1 MSIFFQSRSLAD
13 ITQPE
18 REAAQLQ
25 ANIDQAAKVRSRTKE
40 QLDPLISDPSWYS
53 GALLSG
59 FARISS
65 GAAYKLGFDI
75 FDNDATYNVPLNF
88 EPKKM
93 SDPTQFGYNGPLGP
107 AFDSDPEFGRNNLE
121 GLLEM
126 TNDIPDEDRRFILNA
141 PNWGELQDRLSMYR
155 MKDPSVMEEMAA
167 NYGGSLPIWADVGTD
182 AAALVATGMITE
194 PLAWLGTASR
204 LSKAGTAAAEA
215 AVAGTA
221 GAGRVAAAAS
231 MAQNLAKTAPV
242 ISLAERAGRY
252 AALGVIDQTI
262 LTMAR
267 YGTDDFNDQ
276 TAQELAI
283 EYAGALALGGAV
295 GGALSK
301 RMANDLMRG
310 YAESSFSTLPI
321 APITAQSI
329 STPQAGVA
337 ISGIL
342 SAAIPAGPTRILG
355 SQAGAL
361 ANYLRQVGIT
371 PKQFLADLKAEGILD
386 AGLKN
391 FADIPTE
398 PEVLKEIN
406 KRLSRA
412 NFDGKVPDL
421 PVFQLASETLGKSGT
436 DSVVNRINDV
446 VAKTVTETAEEGD
459 EFVSGL
465 DRARMNAASSVADR
479 LIADMNAAGYTKVK
493 DIPDIPNDPD
503 TLAKL
508 DAWFDDIEDGRNSPF
523 GFRRIQQ
530 DPTQPTELNNVKFS
544 KPAVAAPTPSPAV
557 TPAVTAA
564 DETPLNSIENPVQ
577 TGTITPQGVSSVS
590 LGKASPL
597 PGTVPA
603 GATGLDALEAAV
615 PVNNI
620 RIPWLRRFLNQAALL
635 LEPQNNP
642 HARHFAYR
650 AFFAR
655 RVLIDPVTGAP
666 VPQPRTVSEEFKNI
680 LDTVLARQIRSH
692 QAHFQRFALGMTT
705 ADNLTITRASVSRAF
720 GRGSRAARQEFD
732 NRVWTVMS
740 TGTPDAS
747 DVVNSFAA
755 EMRTMM
761 TETAEYARQAG
772 VPGFEMHRMLQ
783 NYFPRLYNF
792 DSIQRVT
799 ATAQGR
805 AALTKLLAAALEF
818 NPGTRQLRLWDPH
831 TGSYQV
837 LDLPDIDLASRAF
850 SNRLMELA
858 VGGEGAPLLELDR
871 LIIDSIEQMQG
882 PLRDRAGS
890 PSPRGRPRIV
900 LNENVEIDAG
910 VDLFG
915 TGTTMLRFGDIV
927 NRDLVN
933 VSKKYT
939 TSVLGATAER
949 QLLNILEEDLWQ
961 MGFRES
967 EVGGMKNGRLR
978 FKDTDEWVAF
988 ANREGQVRANGRPL
1002 EATESNAVERIR
1014 ASLKFEPR
1022 VDTRS
1027 FVRRF
1032 AGDTAENL
1040 VNAGVSVGKAY
1051 TFLLYAG
1058 LFGAAALSET
1068 GRLMGTYGPIKVLRE
1083 LPIAVSMMRE
1093 WNDLSI
1099 QQKGFTALLDQ
1110 FGIATDRLRRTI
1122 YSTPEAEIQ
1131 FSKRGKARRA
1141 LGDISNI
1148 YSDVTL
1154 LAPITSFTQF
1164 LTGIT
1169 TLQHLLEMSRGQVK
1183 QLDESTILS
1192 LGLTKTEYEA
1202 AGRFLDANAVTVNR
1216 RGVERIVDL
1225 NNTNHPDF
1233 DVVRRIMD
1241 RMVKTR
1247 IQDVATIADTSAYA
1261 DSAVGSLLTQFRN
1274 YNIKALDNLLLQ
1286 NYSRFYNTRN
1296 ARAQAAAG
1304 AKVASEIAGAFL
1316 MAGLVK
1322 QAITIINAQNAKDSG
1337 NLEEYY
1343 KIREGIGL
1351 KGFLK
1356 QGLMGPG
1363 ELWLPSMATEAGW
1376 SFISDEPLL
1385 SQYRYSSSDML
1396 DFPVLETAKRA
1407 QSVVRDVAGEAM
1419 YQLDPSNPNTR
1430 FITRKTTNNA
1440 SKLVPLQN
1448 YPPIAR
1454 YLGQLEEYIND
1465 EYDLPYEQP
1474 RR

>member
-1 MSIFFQSRSLAD
+1 MSTFFQSRNLAD
-13 ITQPE
+13 ITMPE

-25 ANIDQAAKVRSRTKE
+25 ATIDHAAKVRSRTKE
-40 QLDPLISDPSWYS
+40 QMDPLISDPSWYS

-75 FDNDATYNVPLNF
+75 FDNDATHNVPLNF

-93 SDPTQFGYNGPLGP
+93 SEPMPFGYSGSLGT
-107 AFDSDPEFGRNNLE
+107 AFDSDPELGRNNLE
-121 GLLEM
+121 GILEM

-141 PNWGELQDRLSMYR
+141 PSWGEFQDRLSMYR

-182 AAALVATGMITE
+182 AAALVATGMVTE

-221 GAGRVAAAAS
+221 GSGRVAAAAA

-267 YGTDDFNDQ
+267 YGTDDFYDQ
-276 TAQELAI
+276 TAQELAV

-310 YAESSFSTLPI
+310 YADSAFSTLPI
-321 APITAQSI
+321 APITAQAASA
-329 STPQAGVA
+329 PPAGVVV
-337 ISGIL
+337 SGAL
-342 SAAIPAGPTRILG
+342 AAVIPAGPTRILG
-355 SQAGAL
+355 SQAGGL
-361 ANYLRQVGIT
+361 VNYLRSIGVS
-371 PKQFLADLKAEGILD
+371 PKKFLADLRDGGVIDSSVTKFG
-386 AGLKN
+386 
-391 FADIPTE
+391 DIPNDPAVLGDINSRIMTE
-398 PEVLKEIN
+398 AIGSEVGGLPFFLESAGAIGDGGADAITQ
-406 KRLSRA
+406 RA
-412 NFDGKVPDL
+412 K
-421 PVFQLASETLGKSGT
+421 
-436 DSVVNRINDV
+436 DV
-446 VAKTVTETAEEGD
+446 VEKLVAKPAEETAE
-459 EFVSGL
+459 
-465 DRARMNAASSVADR
+465 AAGALTKTTEEAVKATTNR
-479 LIADMNAAGYTKVK
+479 LIDDMNASGYRVRKLS
-493 DIPDIPNDPD
+493 DIPNDPD
-503 TLAKL
+503 TIAKL
-508 DAWFDDIEDGRNSPF
+508 DAWFDDVADGYNSPF
-523 GFRRIQQ
+523 GFRRVKQ
-530 DPTQPTELNNVKFS
+530 DPAQAGQMNNVKFS
-544 KPAVAAPTPSPAV
+544 SPQ
-557 TPAVTAA
+557 TPAAATPATTAA
-564 DETPLNSIENPVQ
+564 ANSIQNPVP
-577 TGTITPQGVSSVS
+577 TGTITAQGVPSVS
-590 LGKASPL
+590 LGKANPL

-603 GATGLDALEAAV
+603 GTTGLAALEAAV

-635 LEPQNNP
+635 LEPQSNP

-655 RVLIDPVTGAP
+655 RVLIDPVTGQP

-705 ADNLTITRASVSRAF
+705 ADSLTITRASVSRAF

-732 NRVWTVMS
+732 NRVWTTMS

-805 AALTKLLAAALEF
+805 AAFTRLLAAALEV
-818 NPGTRQLRLWDPH
+818 NPGTRQVRLWDPQ
-831 TGSYQV
+831 TGSYQI
-837 LDLPDIDLASRAF
+837 LDLPDIDLAAEAF
-850 SNRLMELA
+850 SNRLMELS
-858 VGGEGAPLLELDR
+858 VGGEGAPLLDLDR

-890 PSPRGRPRIV
+890 PSPRGRPRII

-961 MGFRES
+961 MGFRETQ
-967 EVGGMKNGRLR
+967 VNGPRNARLR
-978 FKDTDEWVAF
+978 FENIDEWVSF
-988 ANREGQVRANGRPL
+988 ANREGQIRGNGRPL
-1002 EATESNAVERIR
+1002 DPTESNAVERIR

-1027 FVRRF
+1027 FVRRY
-1032 AGDTAENL
+1032 AGDTAENI
-1040 VNAGVSVGKAY
+1040 VNAGVSVAKGY

-1058 LFGAAALSET
+1058 LFGAAAASET
-1068 GRLMGTYGPIKVLRE
+1068 GRLMGTFGPIKVLRE
-1083 LPIAVSMMRE
+1083 LPMAVSMMRE
-1093 WNDLSI
+1093 WNDLSL
-1099 QQKGFTALLDQ
+1099 QQRGLTAMLDQ
-1110 FGIATDRLRRTI
+1110 FGIATDRLRRTV

-1131 FSKRGKARRA
+1131 FSRRGRVRRV
-1141 LGDISNI
+1141 LGEASNI

-1164 LTGIT
+1164 LTGVT

-1192 LGLTKTEYEA
+1192 LGLTRVEYEA

-1261 DSAVGSLLTQFRN
+1261 DSGLGSLLTQFRN

-1296 ARAQAAAG
+1296 VRSQAAAG
-1304 AKVASEIAGAFL
+1304 AKVASEIAASF
-1316 MAGLVK
+1316 MIAGLIK
-1322 QAITIINAQNAKDSG
+1322 QATTIVNAQNAKDSG

-1351 KGFLK
+1351 KGFVK
-1356 QGLMGPG
+1356 QGLLGPG
-1363 ELWLPSMATEAGW
+1363 ELWLPTTAAEAAW
-1376 SFISDEPLL
+1376 SFYSDEPLL

-1407 QSVVRDVAGEAM
+1407 QSVVRDVAGEVM

-1430 FITRKTTNNA
+1430 FITRKTTNNI
-1440 SKLVPLQN
+1440 SKLIPLQN
-1448 YPPIAR
+1448 YPPVAR
-1454 YLGQLEEYIND
+1454 YLSQLEEFIND